1 MHSNSYNV
9 KVGCISSKNFI
20 NSLEEVKSFFGFKL
34 VPIEDKSESSINNN
48 CNAVIIE
55 TKSENKNLSNKITI
69 PKIFIQDKHQ
79 KRVSKNP
86 FELILRLPINIIQ
99 FNQSVIDLCK
109 KHEFNKNSLI
119 EIRDYVLDKKIRTRT
134 TLSSS
139 FNMICEKIL
148 LENNETFVAK
158 YYQNK
163 EKEFNSIISEKNSL
177 SYLANITSLVPKI
190 KFNSNELLIIDYIEN
205 NNIKDKNYQ
214 IVLAEEI
221 LKIHQNTNEKY
232 GFKFD
237 AQIGALKQINE
248 FTNNW
253 VIFFRDKRLNSIFEL
268 INNNNPMASHI
279 NQRIEKLLKNIHNL
293 IPSNPIPRLL
303 HGDLWAGNILY
314 NSGKLV
320 GLIDP
325 GIFFGHNELEIAYL
339 TWFNFVNEEFIKIY
353 SNSIPIERD
362 YFEYEPI
369 YQLYYC
375 LLNVHLWDRMYIR
388 DVEKLLNKIKI

>member
-1 MHSNSYNV
+1 M
-9 KVGCISSKNFI
+9 
-20 NSLEEVKSFFGFKL
+20 
-34 VPIEDKSESSINNN
+34 
-48 CNAVIIE
+48 
-55 TKSENKNLSNKITI
+55 NKIVENQI
-69 PKIFIQDKHQ
+69 AKY
-79 KRVSKNP
+79 VS
-86 FELILRLPINIIQ
+86 
-99 FNQSVIDLCK
+99 
-109 KHEFNKNSLI
+109 
-119 EIRDYVLDKKIRTRT
+119 DKKIKTRT
-134 TLSSS
+134 ILSNS

-148 LENNETFVAK
+148 LKNNESFVVK
-158 YYQNK
+158 YYQNQK
-163 EKEFNSIISEKNSL
+163 ETFNSIISEKNSL
-177 SYLANITSLVPKI
+177 SYLAKISSLVPKI

-214 IVLAEEI
+214 IILAEEI
-221 LKIHQNTNEKY
+221 LKIHQNIKEKY

-237 AQIGALKQINE
+237 SQIGGLKQKNE
-248 FTNNW
+248 FTDNW
-253 VIFFRDKRLNSIFEL
+253 AVFFRDKRLNSIFEL

-279 NQRIEKLLKNIHNL
+279 NQKMDKLLKNLHNF
-293 IPSNPIPRLL
+293 IPNNPIPRLL

-314 NSGKLV
+314 NNGKLV

-353 SNSIPIERD
+353 SNIISIEKD

-375 LLNVHLWDRMYIR
+375 LLNVHLWDRMYIK

>member
-1 MHSNSYNV
+1 M
-9 KVGCISSKNFI
+9 
-20 NSLEEVKSFFGFKL
+20 
-34 VPIEDKSESSINNN
+34 
-48 CNAVIIE
+48 
-55 TKSENKNLSNKITI
+55 NKI
-69 PKIFIQDKHQ
+69 
-79 KRVSKNP
+79 V
-86 FELILRLPINIIQ
+86 E
-99 FNQSVIDLCK
+99 NQIA
-109 KHEFNKNSLI
+109 
-119 EIRDYVLDKKIRTRT
+119 DYVLDKKIRTRT

-139 FNMICEKIL
+139 FNMICEKIF
-148 LENNETFVAK
+148 LENSEAFVAK

-163 EKEFNSIISEKNSL
+163 ERGFNSIISEKNSL

-221 LKIHQNTNEKY
+221 LKIHKNTNEKY

-268 INNNNPMASHI
+268 INNDNPMASHI
-279 NQRIEKLLKNIHNL
+279 NQRIEKLLKNIHNF
-293 IPSNPIPRLL
+293 IPNNPIPRLL

-314 NSGKLV
+314 NNSKLV

-325 GIFFGHNELEIAYL
+325 GIFFW
-339 TWFNFVNEEFIKIY
+339 T
-353 SNSIPIERD
+353 
-362 YFEYEPI
+362 
-369 YQLYYC
+369 
-375 LLNVHLWDRMYIR
+375 
-388 DVEKLLNKIKI
+388 